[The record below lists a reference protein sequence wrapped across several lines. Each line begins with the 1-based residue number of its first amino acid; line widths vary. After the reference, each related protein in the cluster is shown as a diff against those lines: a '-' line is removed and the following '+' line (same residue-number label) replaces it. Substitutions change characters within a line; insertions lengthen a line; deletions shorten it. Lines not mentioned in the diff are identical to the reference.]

1 MPALRTAPDARMGF
15 SEFPQAICLDWH
27 ILCCF
32 PGQEAKMQAER
43 ALETPYYCRIEV
55 RGQLDR
61 QTAVRFAGFSVER
74 AIEGTIL
81 EGLVRNQLDLC
92 GTLLRLTD
100 LNLPVSSLSYSEVGE
115 DEAAAEL
122 G

>member
-1 MPALRTAPDARMGF
+1 MQTEHAL
-15 SEFPQAICLDWH
+15 Q
-27 ILCCF
+27 
-32 PGQEAKMQAER
+32 
-43 ALETPYYCRIEV
+43 TPYYCRIEI
-55 RGQLDR
+55 RGHLDR

-100 LNLPVSSLSYSEVGE
+100 LNLPVSSLSYSEVGD
-115 DEAAAEL
+115 DEATAEL
-122 G
+122 S